1 MAVTAWTYPASE
13 AITGST
19 KISDTDNKIT
29 NAMGDLAAWLNGT
42 GVYSGSGFTYE
53 SNTQLTTNQATFDAA
68 MVTWQSE
75 IDAAPLINVVN
86 YIDMNTILSMVD
98 ITSITYDGDDNPT
111 LITYTG
117 GWTVA
122 ASYVASGNGQGEVEQ
137 VIFKQSTTE
146 IYRVDY
152 TYGANNRLATQTV
165 TENGSLTQQQK
176 HDLMT
181 VPV

>member
-1 MAVTAWTYPASE
+1 MALTAWVYPVSE

-19 KISDTDNKIT
+19 KISETDNKIT
-29 NAMGDLAAWLNGT
+29 NAMTDLTAWLNGT
-42 GVYSGSGFTYE
+42 GTYLNSGIIYE
-53 SNTQLTTNQATFDAA
+53 GNQQLTTNQATFDAA
-68 MVTWQSE
+68 MVTWQAE

-86 YIDMNTILSMVD
+86 YIDSNTILSMQD
-98 ITSITYDGDDNPT
+98 ISSITYDGSNRPT
-111 LITYTG
+111 VITYVG
-117 GWTVA
+117 GWLVE
-122 ASYVASGNGQGEVEQ
+122 ASYVASGNGQGELEQ

-146 IYRVDY
+146 IYRVNY
-152 TYGANNRLATQTV
+152 TYGSNNLLATQTV